1 MSENKNLPAGWGND
15 DEDDNYG
22 YDTFDDES
30 NEPSPWNT
38 KSKKTKISESVNEEK
53 ISSSDVPDKDKVIA
67 LQTTP
72 PIHKQKNSKNSEN
85 SESENESDFART
97 FAGII
102 VFLVLI
108 LAVSIGIMFLQK
120 KDDNNIIN
128 TPIEDVIEEKSNEVT
143 FYGQC
148 INSITDLSKKII
160 NSGVRLF
167 EFQHVEDSAYK
178 PTETD
183 AETIQK
189 TDEPTVPVT
198 EPQTEAFIKKSV
210 ENIEVSSNAYG
221 IFLGEK
227 YNELQQSDE
236 YSMSDITDNQFAI
249 YDIDNDGH
257 EELLLSLTSGSMA
270 SNVLEI
276 YNCSDSGNVTLQ
288 GTFSPGSTFYENGTI
303 SVPASHNQGLAGSF
317 WPYSVYTYNAADDSY
332 VHIGSVDAWD
342 KSEFPNDFH
351 GNAFPDEYDT
361 SNSGFLYYISEYG
374 YDTPVD
380 VKVYDEWR
388 NSWIGSGNII
398 NIDYRKFSEDNIKN
412 LNPSFNGNS
421 KTENNITYTHYDTS
435 AAPADMYFIPES
447 EGGMRGSVKT
457 ESGPL
462 NLRAGA
468 STNADVIVQMSKDS
482 EVIVYGANNDWC
494 YVYFYSDGMQYYGYA
509 SAQYIDI
516 NSVG

>member
-15 DEDDNYG
+15 DEDYNYG

-38 KSKKTKISESVNEEK
+38 KSKKPKISESVNEEK

-143 FYGQC
+143 FYGQG
-148 INSITDLSKKII
+148 ISRITDLSKKII

-183 AETIQK
+183 AETIEK
-189 TDEPTVPVT
+189 TEETTVPVT
-198 EPQTEAFIKKSV
+198 KPEIPNSSAQETPAIDFNEAARQALYSHLEAKKYDEFYTDANPKYYLCDIDGNDVPELFISYLGAADTNYDLYVYKNGKYEIIESFWGGLNICLEENLIESRIYGGTTIRRIYKLIDSECLLKDTLKSDGNSGDYLYND
-210 ENIEVSSNAYG
+210 EGIDKNEYDRLNNQYDSMNWISIYGVSSEFSDMIDMSSNNNMSTVN
-221 IFLGEK
+221 K
-227 YNELQQSDE
+227 Y
-236 YSMSDITDNQFAI
+236 
-249 YDIDNDGH
+249 
-257 EELLLSLTSGSMA
+257 
-270 SNVLEI
+270 
-276 YNCSDSGNVTLQ
+276 
-288 GTFSPGSTFYENGTI
+288 ST
-303 SVPASHNQGLAGSF
+303 
-317 WPYSVYTYNAADDSY
+317 
-332 VHIGSVDAWD
+332 
-342 KSEFPNDFH
+342 
-351 GNAFPDEYDT
+351 
-361 SNSGFLYYISEYG
+361 
-374 YDTPVD
+374 
-380 VKVYDEWR
+380 
-388 NSWIGSGNII
+388 
-398 NIDYRKFSEDNIKN
+398 
-412 LNPSFNGNS
+412 
-421 KTENNITYTHYDTS
+421 YDTS
-435 AAPADMYFIPES
+435 AAPADMYFISES

-468 STNADVIVQMSKDS
+468 STDADVIVQMPKDS